1 MKVRE
6 VMTEPA
12 LTCAPEA
19 SLAAAAG
26 LMREADY
33 GTLPVVDAQGHLVGI
48 ITDRDICL
56 AMAGSHRNAINIAV
70 HEVMT
75 QKVLSALVDDDLH
88 HALAT
93 MKSGRVRRLPVRNA
107 IGQLKGIVSIEDVI
121 VRGLTGGGIKT
132 SDVVEALQAM
142 YVRVPATVGPV
153 QLDTNDFT
161 PG

>member
-6 VMTEPA
+6 VMTAPA

-26 LMREADY
+26 FMREADY
-33 GTLPVVDAQGHLVGI
+33 GTLPVVDAQGRLAGI

-56 AMAGSHRNAINIAV
+56 AMAGSHRNALNMTV

-75 QKVLSALVDDDLH
+75 QKVVTAQVDDEVRQ
-88 HALAT
+88 ALAT
-93 MKSGRVRRLPVRNA
+93 MKGARVRRLPVCDGA
-107 IGQLKGIVSIEDVI
+107 AQLKGIVSIEDVI
-121 VRGLTGGGIKT
+121 VRGLSGGGIKT
-132 SDVVEALQAM
+132 SDIVDALQTM
-142 YVRVPATVGPV
+142 YVRVPATLGSAQV
-153 QLDTNDFT
+153 DDNAFT

>member
-6 VMTEPA
+6 VMTAPA

-19 SLAAAAG
+19 TLAAAAG

-33 GTLPVVDAQGHLVGI
+33 GTLPLVDAQGRLTGI
-48 ITDRDICL
+48 VTDRDICL

-75 QKVLSALVDDDLH
+75 EKVISALVEDDVR

-93 MKSGRVRRLPVRNA
+93 MKSGRVRRLPVCDA
-107 IGQLKGIVSIEDVI
+107 TGQLKGIVSIEDVI
-121 VRGLTGGGIKT
+121 VRGLTAGGIT
-132 SDVVEALQAM
+132 TNDIVDALHAM
-142 YVRVPATVGPV
+142 YVRVPATLRSD
-153 QLDTNDFT
+153 QAENDFT